1 MVSKESKSAEK
12 NPLRKLA
19 QGQIVSRVAVYAI
32 LVSMYA
38 AIPAFYEAQNK
49 LYLLADVPADI
60 HAALTLVL
68 GWLLVFRT
76 NTSYSRWWEARTL
89 WGGLVNTM
97 RNLSLKL
104 VELIEAPPKDLK
116 VIHRILK
123 AFAWTLKDHLR
134 DGASLEDSE
143 LFEDI
148 NKPPQH
154 VPTFLVAKVYEK
166 LQLWK
171 KSGCIDGS
179 ELIVLDEDLR
189 KLLEIVGGCERIR
202 NTRLAQSYRT
212 FVRQCVFIYLISLPW
227 GIVHDFS
234 WWTVPLTGMISYFML
249 GMEIAAE
256 HTEEP
261 FGYDEDDLD
270 LEALCRVID
279 SSIDEVFA
287 RGTAR

>member
-123 AFAWTLKDHLR
+123 AFAWTL
-134 DGASLEDSE
+134 
-143 LFEDI
+143 
-148 NKPPQH
+148 
-154 VPTFLVAKVYEK
+154 
-166 LQLWK
+166 
-171 KSGCIDGS
+171 
-179 ELIVLDEDLR
+179 
-189 KLLEIVGGCERIR
+189 
-202 NTRLAQSYRT
+202 
-212 FVRQCVFIYLISLPW
+212 
-227 GIVHDFS
+227 
-234 WWTVPLTGMISYFML
+234 
-249 GMEIAAE
+249 
-256 HTEEP
+256 
-261 FGYDEDDLD
+261 
-270 LEALCRVID
+270 
-279 SSIDEVFA
+279 
-287 RGTAR
+287 